1 MIVIKRAQHL
11 WIAAAITSAIL
22 IGTTGVLVKRQ
33 FAQEKGGQ
41 VRPVQ
46 EQVASS
52 TANHQPNRSDRIDS
66 DGLEF
71 ERRLVKLA
79 PFSATLVNE
88 NTQGSAPATVATSL
102 IFRDAKG
109 RTRRDRMQLQS
120 NPSSPNADQQP
131 QISTINDP
139 VAGFTYALEHGT
151 RLFRRSV
158 FRPTPEDSDDP
169 KTTKR
174 LGVQDSEKAPSSQ
187 MLPMPSAWGSGQ
199 SLKSGVA
206 SSFSKTKTEK
216 LGEREIEG
224 VMAEGTRVTV
234 SVPAGAMENS
244 EPMEIVVE
252 RWYSP
257 ELKTAILVKRSD
269 PRHGESI
276 YRLTN
281 LKRDEPAATLFVVP
295 KDYKLSDQAAKQLFP
310 RN

>member
-33 FAQEKGGQ
+33 FAQEKAGQ

-52 TANHQPNRSDRIDS
+52 TANHQPNPSDRFDS

-131 QISTINDP
+131 QISTIVDP
-139 VAGFTYALEHGT
+139 CFDL
-151 RLFRRSV
+151 RLRILMIRRQQ
-158 FRPTPEDSDDP
+158 
-169 KTTKR
+169 KG
-174 LGVQDSEKAPSSQ
+174 LA
-187 MLPMPSAWGSGQ
+187 
-199 SLKSGVA
+199 
-206 SSFSKTKTEK
+206 
-216 LGEREIEG
+216 
-224 VMAEGTRVTV
+224 
-234 SVPAGAMENS
+234 
-244 EPMEIVVE
+244 
-252 RWYSP
+252 
-257 ELKTAILVKRSD
+257 
-269 PRHGESI
+269 
-276 YRLTN
+276 YRT
-281 LKRDEPAATLFVVP
+281 LKRHRVLKCSRCLLPGEADRV
-295 KDYKLSDQAAKQLFP
+295 
-310 RN
+310 